1 MSPQTISVE
10 NRSKTYQVPEREG
23 GFGAAVRS
31 FFKRKYK
38 DVKAVQ
44 KVDFKIEQGE
54 IVGFLGPNGA
64 GKTTTL
70 KMLSGLLHPT
80 GGTAHVLGFTPW
92 ELKPEYL
99 RSMTLVMGQRNRL
112 SWDIPAADSF
122 LLNQAIYRIPDA
134 EYKATMKELDEL
146 LELSP
151 LMKKP
156 VRNLSLGERMKCEIA
171 AGLLHRPK
179 VLFLDEPTIGLD
191 ITGQARIREFL
202 KEYNRRTKA
211 TIILNSH
218 YMADVTALCERI
230 IIIHQGQL
238 KYDGG
243 ITNLSRKI
251 APFKLIGVMLADAD
265 SHDLSGYG
273 TEIQNEEDADKR
285 YIQVKA
291 EDVTS
296 VTSRLLADL
305 PVHDI
310 TITDP
315 PIEDVIEQAFNQ

>member
-1 MSPQTISVE
+1 MPPETIVVE
-10 NRSKTYQVPEREG
+10 NLSKTYRVPEREG

-31 FFKRKYK
+31 FFKRRYR
-38 DVKAVQ
+38 DVQAVQ
-44 KVDFKIEQGE
+44 NVSFGIRPGE

-80 GGTAHVLGFTPW
+80 SGKADVLGYTPW
-92 ELKPEYL
+92 QLKADYL

-122 LLNQAIYRIPDA
+122 LLAQAIYRIPDD
-134 EYKATMKELDEL
+134 EFKKTVDELDEL

-171 AGLLHRPK
+171 AGLLHRPR

-202 KEYNRRTKA
+202 REYNRRTGA
-211 TIILNSH
+211 TILLTSH

-230 IIIHQGQL
+230 IIIHLGQL

-243 ITNLSRKI
+243 IAQLSRKI
-251 APFKLIGVMLADAD
+251 APFKLIGVTLADVD
-265 SHDLSGYG
+265 SHDLSQYG
-273 TEIQNEEDADKR
+273 ALVENAEDAEKR
-285 YIQVKA
+285 YIQVQA
-291 EDVTS
+291 GEVTH

-305 PVHDI
+305 PVRDI
-310 TITDP
+310 TIADP
-315 PIEDVIEQAFNQ
+315 PIEHVIERAFNE